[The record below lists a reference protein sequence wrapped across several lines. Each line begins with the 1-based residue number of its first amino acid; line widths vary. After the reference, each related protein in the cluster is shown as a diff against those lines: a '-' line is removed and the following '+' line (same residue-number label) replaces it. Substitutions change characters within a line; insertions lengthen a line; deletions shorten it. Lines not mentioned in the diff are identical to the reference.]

1 MSETPT
7 GGGTPPR
14 DQQPA
19 QPPAPPPAPPTPPA
33 APAPG
38 GYPPPPQAGYP
49 PPPQAG
55 YPPPPQAGYPPP
67 PQAGYP
73 PPPQAGYPPPPQAG
87 YPPPPQAGYP
97 QPGYPPA
104 PGYAGPP
111 SGGDI
116 VMDGVRYGW
125 KKFTENVGP
134 FIIGGLVWFVGLGI
148 LVGIAYAI
156 VLAGVATTAQVDEF
170 GNVTSVGGGLGF
182 IGFFLMLGI
191 VMLLSVLVQA
201 AFLNASLRA
210 AAGARVEIGDFFRF
224 PNFGKVFL
232 TALLVG
238 LATGVGFMLFFIPG
252 LIVAFFFS
260 FAIIFALDRGLA
272 PVDAIKASIDLVK
285 NNVVTV
291 LLLFLAVYVLNA
303 IGSAVCGI
311 GVLATYPIAYVATVY
326 VYRRIQNQAVAP

>member
-1 MSETPT
+1 M
-7 GGGTPPR
+7 
-14 DQQPA
+14 
-19 QPPAPPPAPPTPPA
+19 PPP
-33 APAPG
+33 PG
-38 GYPPPPQAGYP
+38 GYPPPPGGYAPPPGGYAPPPPAPGAYPPPPQGGYP
-49 PPPQAG
+49 PPPA
-55 YPPPPQAGYPPP
+55 YA
-67 PQAGYP
+67 
-73 PPPQAGYPPPPQAG
+73 
-87 YPPPPQAGYP
+87 
-97 QPGYPPA
+97 QPAYGA
-104 PGYAGPP
+104 PGAYAGPP
-111 SGGDI
+111 SSGDI
-116 VMDGVRYGW
+116 VMDGVKYGW
-125 KKFTENVGP
+125 KKFTENVAA
-134 FIIGGLVWFVGLGI
+134 FLVGGLIWFVAMGI
-148 LVGIAYAI
+148 LIGIAYAI
-156 VLAGVATTAQVDEF
+156 VIAGVAASAQVDEF

-182 IGFFLMLGI
+182 VGFFLMLGI